1 MITADKIAN
10 EKLQHGI
17 NRAAAKIPALSTG
30 KLDKYDHLTGEEIL
44 PPQKNRIL
52 QRAKLTYF
60 SNSPGKAFGKER
72 KPIEEQGENQGEA
85 L

>member
-1 MITADKIAN
+1 MKN
-10 EKLQHGI
+10 YSM
-17 NRAAAKIPALSTG
+17 ALTEQQQRY
-30 KLDKYDHLTGEEIL
+30 LHYQQVRNI

-52 QRAKLTYF
+52 QRTKLTYF

-72 KPIEEQGENQGEA
+72 KPIEEQGKNQDEA